1 MHSVTELAQ
10 VLNMSRQAVLKR
22 IKAGHIKA
30 VQIGKSF
37 VITDKEFKQA
47 QLKTRRN
54 YPERKPKF

>member
-1 MHSVTELAQ
+1 MHSVKELAA
-10 VLNMSRQAVLKR
+10 LLGISRQAVLKR
-22 IKAGHIKA
+22 INKGDIKA
-30 VQIGKSF
+30 SLVGRSF